1 MKIKMLIVVDANRI
15 FSALLTKGKA
25 FDIFLTNHL
34 IRKFDFIAPEYL
46 FLEIGKHIGE
56 IVKRCKLSKDELG
69 EVFEFMKK
77 QIIIISSKEFIEYK
91 NEAMKLAPHPKDVP
105 YFALALAF
113 NAAIWSDERAFK
125 KQASVKIFS
134 TEELKKILYK

>member
-1 MKIKMLIVVDANRI
+1 MQIKMLIVVDANRI

-91 NEAMKLAPHPKDVP
+91 NEAMKLAPHSKDVP

-113 NAAIWSDERAFK
+113 NAAIWSDEKAFK
-125 KQASVKIFS
+125 KQDKVKVFS
-134 TEELKKILYK
+134 TEELKKILYE